1 MKRFLL
7 ALFVVA
13 AGVAGVAGYSA
24 ASRDREYRRLVA
36 DGDTALKRD
45 DSFFAVE
52 AFSAA
57 IGLKPDSMLAY
68 LRRGEAYRR
77 RGELQAARRD
87 LRTAVELDPGAPR
100 ALEALGDVQYAMR
113 QYERAADR
121 YGDCLRLDDTSP
133 RVQYKLGL
141 AQYHAGRPAA
151 AVPPLTRAAALD
163 PTMAEAE
170 YVLGLALRDLL
181 RTGEALRALSRAVA
195 LSPALVEARAEL
207 AAVYGSLGRTTDEIQ
222 QLEALA
228 ALSPRPERSVAL
240 GLAYARDGR
249 INQAVL
255 TLGRAAERFPD
266 NAQIYVTLGRVWLD
280 LAETRHDRIALS
292 KATEAL
298 EAALSTAD
306 PSSEALALFG
316 RALYLQPDLTTAE
329 QTLIEATE
337 RLPVDP
343 ISYVYL
349 AEASERLGHI
359 ARARDALVDFR
370 ALVGDSSPEARRIA
384 PPVRI
389 AELSVKIGDAPS
401 AVTWYRRASE
411 AAPSDARL
419 LGRLAV
425 AAWTAGDHPLARTS
439 LTRALELAPA
449 DPALR
454 SLQRRI
460 H

>member
-13 AGVAGVAGYSA
+13 AGVAGVVGYSA

-36 DGDTALKRD
+36 VGDTALKRD
-45 DSFFAVE
+45 DTFVAVE
-52 AFSAA
+52 AFSGA
-57 IGLKPDSMLAY
+57 IALKQDSMLAY

-87 LRTAVELDPGAPR
+87 LKTAVELDPGAPR
-100 ALEALGDVQYAMR
+100 ALEALGDVQYAMK

-121 YGDCLRLDDTSP
+121 YGECVRLDDTSA

-151 AVPPLTRAAALD
+151 AVPPLTRAIALD
-163 PTMAEAE
+163 PKMAEAE
-170 YVLGLALRDLL
+170 YVRGLALRDLL
-181 RTGEALRALSRAVA
+181 RPTDALQALSHAVA

-207 AAVYGSLGRTTDEIQ
+207 AAVYGSLGRTADEIQ

-240 GLAYARDGR
+240 ALAYARDGR
-249 INQAVL
+249 SNQAVL

-266 NAQIYVTLGRVWLD
+266 SAQIYVSLGRVWLE
-280 LAETRHDRIALS
+280 LAETRRDRIALS
-292 KATEAL
+292 KAIEAL
-298 EAALSTAD
+298 ETALSTAD

-316 RALYLQPDLTTAE
+316 RALYVQGDVRNAE
-329 QTLIEATE
+329 QTLADATE

-343 ISYVYL
+343 MSYVYL
-349 AEASERLGHI
+349 AEASERLGHV
-359 ARARDALVDFR
+359 ARARDALVNYR
-370 ALVGDSSPEARRIA
+370 ALMDEGSPEVRRIA
-384 PPVRI
+384 SPGRI
-389 AELSVKIGDAPS
+389 AELSVRGGDMQS

-411 AAPSDARL
+411 AAPSDARI
-419 LGRLAV
+419 LGQLAD
-425 AAWTAGDHPLARTS
+425 AAWTAGDRALARAS
-439 LTRALELAPA
+439 LSRALELSPDDA
-449 DPALR
+449 ALR
-454 SLQRRI
+454 ALQRRI
-460 H
+460 R